1 MVKFAKRTFLALLL
15 LLAIGFAGLMR
26 FDHLSSR
33 PVELSEFSW
42 FNKVEIYT
50 AYLLMNVLGAPL
62 YPEIAKEASLMLLP
76 SSKDKEM
83 TFESD
88 FFLKSE
94 FIQNKL
100 DNYSEPVRLAWSPD
114 SYVLG
119 NSEARIALALNT
131 GTLYIEDGKVKVSV
145 PCTWPK
151 QSDYRDPSWTTPLVS
166 VPGLLDI
173 RVQEGLFWVLEQ
185 EGWIHPYTAVWEVD
199 LPVKRPS
206 SGVPPPISSPGS
218 GYS

>member
-1 MVKFAKRTFLALLL
+1 MVKFVKRTLVAGLL

-50 AYLLMNVLGAPL
+50 AYVLMNALGAPL

-100 DNYSEPVRLAWSPD
+100 DNYSEPVRLAWPPD

-119 NSEARIALALNT
+119 NSENRVALALNT
-131 GTLYIEDGKVKVSV
+131 GTLHVEDGKAKVSV

-151 QSDYRDPSWTTPLVS
+151 QSLVN
-166 VPGLLDI
+166 VGLPGFLDI

-185 EGWIHPYTAVWEVD
+185 EGWIHPYTAVWEAD
-199 LPVKRPS
+199 LPVN
-206 SGVPPPISSPGS
+206 
-218 GYS
+218 

>member
-1 MVKFAKRTFLALLL
+1 MAKFVKRTLVAGIL
-15 LLAIGFAGLMR
+15 LLALAFVGLLR

-50 AYLLMNVLGAPL
+50 AYLLMNALGAPL

-88 FFLKSE
+88 FFLKSG

-100 DNYSEPVRLAWSPD
+100 DNYSEPVRLAWPPD

-119 NSEARIALALNT
+119 NSENRVALALNT
-131 GTLYIEDGKVKVSV
+131 GILHVEDGKVKVSV

-151 QSDYRDPSWTTPLVS
+151 QSLVN
-166 VPGLLDI
+166 VGLPGLLDI

-185 EGWIHPYTAVWEVD
+185 EGWIHPYTAVWEAD
-199 LPVKRPS
+199 LPVN
-206 SGVPPPISSPGS
+206 
-218 GYS
+218 

>member
-1 MVKFAKRTFLALLL
+1 MAKFMKRTLVAGLL

-50 AYLLMNVLGAPL
+50 AYLLMNALGAPL

-88 FFLKSE
+88 FFLESE

-131 GTLYIEDGKVKVSV
+131 GTLYIEDGKAKVSV

-151 QSDYRDPSWTTPLVS
+151 QSDHRDPSWTTPLVS

-185 EGWIHPYTAVWEVD
+185 EGWIHPYTAVWEAD
-199 LPVKRPS
+199 LPVN
-206 SGVPPPISSPGS
+206 
-218 GYS
+218 

>member
-1 MVKFAKRTFLALLL
+1 MLKFVKRTFLALLIL
-15 LLAIGFAGLMR
+15 LTIGFTGLMR

-33 PVELSEFSW
+33 PVELDEFSW

-50 AYLLMNVLGAPL
+50 AYLLMNALGAPL

-76 SSKDKEM
+76 SSKGKEM

-88 FFLKSE
+88 FFMESE

-100 DNYSEPVRLAWSPD
+100 DNYSEPIRLAWPPD

-119 NSEARIALALNT
+119 NPENRVALALNT
-131 GTLYIEDGKVKVSV
+131 GTLSVEDGRVRVSV
-145 PCTWPK
+145 PCTWP
-151 QSDYRDPSWTTPLVS
+151 QHSSHVDPTWTTPLVS
-166 VPGLLDI
+166 IRGLPEI

-185 EGWIHPYTAVWEVD
+185 EGWIHPYTAIWEAD
-199 LPVKRPS
+199 LPVHYPQA
-206 SGVPPPISSPGS
+206 
-218 GYS
+218 

>member
-1 MVKFAKRTFLALLL
+1 MAKFVKRTLLGGLL
-15 LLAIGFAGLMR
+15 LLAIGFSGLMR

-50 AYLLMNVLGAPL
+50 AYLLMNALGAPL

-100 DNYSEPVRLAWSPD
+100 DNYSEPIRLAWPPD

-119 NSEARIALALNT
+119 NPENRVALALNT
-131 GTLYIEDGKVKVSV
+131 GILHVEDGRVKVSV

-151 QSDYRDPSWTTPLVS
+151 QSLVN
-166 VPGLLDI
+166 VGLPGLLDI

-185 EGWIHPYTAVWEVD
+185 EGWIHPYTAVWEAE
-199 LPVKRPS
+199 LPVN
-206 SGVPPPISSPGS
+206 
-218 GYS
+218 

>member
-1 MVKFAKRTFLALLL
+1 MVKLAKRTFLAVLL
-15 LLAIGFAGLMR
+15 LLALSFAGLQR
-26 FDHLSSR
+26 LNHLSAR

-50 AYLLMNVLGAPL
+50 AYVLMNALGAPL
-62 YPEIAKEASLMLLP
+62 YPEIAKEGSLMLLP
-76 SSKDKEM
+76 SSEGQVM

-88 FFLKSE
+88 FFLESE

-100 DNYSEPVRLAWSPD
+100 DNYSEPVRLAWPPD

-119 NSEARIALALNT
+119 NPETRVALALNT
-131 GTLYIEDGKVKVSV
+131 GTLHVEDGKARVSV

-151 QSDYRDPSWTTPLVS
+151 QSLVN
-166 VPGLLDI
+166 VGLPGLLDI

-185 EGWIHPYTAVWEVD
+185 EGWIHPYTAVWEAD
-199 LPVKRPS
+199 LPVN
-206 SGVPPPISSPGS
+206 
-218 GYS
+218 

>member
-1 MVKFAKRTFLALLL
+1 MARLAKRTFVAGLVLLALS
-15 LLAIGFAGLMR
+15 FAGLQR
-26 FDHLSSR
+26 LDHLSAR

-42 FNKVEIYT
+42 LNKVEIYT
-50 AYLLMNVLGAPL
+50 AYVLMNVLGAPL

-100 DNYSEPVRLAWSPD
+100 DNYSEPVRLAWPPN
-114 SYVLG
+114 SYGLG
-119 NSEARIALALNT
+119 NAETRIALALNT
-131 GTLYIEDGKVKVSV
+131 GTLHVEDGKVKISV

-151 QSDYRDPSWTTPLVS
+151 QSLSNVGF
-166 VPGLLDI
+166 PGLLDI
-173 RVQEGLFWVLEQ
+173 RVQEGLFWILEQ
-185 EGWIHPYTAVWEVD
+185 EGWIHPYTAVWEAD
-199 LPVKRPS
+199 LPVN
-206 SGVPPPISSPGS
+206 
-218 GYS
+218 

>member
-1 MVKFAKRTFLALLL
+1 MAKFVKRTLLAGLL

-50 AYLLMNVLGAPL
+50 AYVLMNALGAPL

-100 DNYSEPVRLAWSPD
+100 DNYSEPIRLAWSPD

-131 GTLYIEDGKVKVSV
+131 GTLYIEDGKAKVSV

-185 EGWIHPYTAVWEVD
+185 EGWIHPYTAVWEAD
-199 LPVKRPS
+199 LPVN
-206 SGVPPPISSPGS
+206 
-218 GYS
+218 

>member
-1 MVKFAKRTFLALLL
+1 MVKLAKRTFLAVLL
-15 LLAIGFAGLMR
+15 LLALSFAGLQR
-26 FDHLSSR
+26 LNHLSAR
-33 PVELSEFSW
+33 PIELSEFSW

-50 AYLLMNVLGAPL
+50 VYVLMNVLGAPL

-76 SSKDKEM
+76 SSNGKEM

-88 FFLKSE
+88 FFLESE

-131 GTLYIEDGKVKVSV
+131 GTLYIEDGKAKVSV

-151 QSDYRDPSWTTPLVS
+151 QSLVN
-166 VPGLLDI
+166 VGLPGLLDI

-185 EGWIHPYTAVWEVD
+185 EGWIHPYTAVWETD
-199 LPVKRPS
+199 LPAN
-206 SGVPPPISSPGS
+206 
-218 GYS
+218 